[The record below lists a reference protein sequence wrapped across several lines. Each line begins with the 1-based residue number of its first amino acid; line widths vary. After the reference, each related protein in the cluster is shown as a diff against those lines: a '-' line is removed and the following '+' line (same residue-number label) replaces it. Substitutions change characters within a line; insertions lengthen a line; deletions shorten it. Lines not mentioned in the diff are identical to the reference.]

1 MTTEVPTPDHREPI
15 TPVPDEARQEHNPLM
30 SAHSRNLRAG
40 LLFVSPWLI
49 GFLLLTV
56 WPFLASLY
64 WSFCR
69 FDLLG
74 PPEWIGGGHYRRLGR
89 EVVSGDGFGQSL
101 WNTAYYAAIV
111 IPGSVVLGVGLALLL
126 NLKIRGQAVYRTLLF
141 LPSIVPTVAA
151 AIVWMWLLDPKRGI
165 VNRVLLGTGVQPN
178 WWNSPAEAFNP
189 SAWFGG
195 TAGLG
200 SKDAL
205 ALMSLWG
212 IGNFIL
218 IYMAALQNI
227 PRELYEAARLDG
239 AGPVRQFRHVT
250 LPQLTPV
257 IFFNMVMGVVSAVQY
272 FTQAY
277 VISGGTGGPQGSTR
291 VLSLHVFLAAFK
303 YSEAGYASAAAWTL
317 FLLVV
322 VMTIALFR
330 SARHWV
336 HYR

>member
-1 MTTEVPTPDHREPI
+1 
-15 TPVPDEARQEHNPLM
+15 M
-30 SAHSRNLRAG
+30 SANSRNLRAG

-49 GFLLLTV
+49 GFLLLTA

-74 PPEWIGGGHYRRLGR
+74 SPEWIGGEQYQRLGR
-89 EVVSGDGFGQSL
+89 EILTGDGFGQSL

-111 IPGSVVLGVGLALLL
+111 VPGSVVLGVGLAMLL
-126 NLKIRGQAVYRTLLF
+126 NLKIRGQAAYRTLLF
-141 LPSIVPTVAA
+141 LPSIVPTVAT

-165 VNRVLLGTGVQPN
+165 VNRVLRGTGVQPN
-178 WWNSPAEAFNP
+178 WWNSPAEAFHP
-189 SAWFGG
+189 AGWLAS

-257 IFFNMVMGVVSAVQY
+257 IFFNMVMGLVSAVQY

-291 VLSLHVFLAAFK
+291 VLSLHVFLSAFK